1 MLYGA
6 LIFVIIILIIERI
19 TNNKEIEK
27 PINDIRWLL

>member
-6 LIFVIIILIIERI
+6 LIFVIVVLILERL

-27 PINDIRWLL
+27 PTNDIRWIL